1 MTPAL
6 PAADLPVADAALA
19 AASPEAPVAPSAQ
32 PRSEKDLLVATRA
45 FTEEDRAK
53 GWWATVSS
61 LALLAALTAGAL
73 FSPWWPLRVAFGIL
87 EGLTIVRVFCLF
99 HDFQHGAILRQSK
112 LAEAIYWVFGISIL
126 VPPSVWRESHNY
138 HHANNAKMVGSHIG
152 SYPVVTLGMWK
163 SMSRGQ
169 RLAYRLIRS
178 PLNIVLAVFTV
189 FTFGMCLSAFFR
201 APKKHWTGLLSLVVV
216 YGSAGVAAYFGRI
229 DLWVFGW
236 LIPMWWAAM
245 EGAYL
250 FYAQHNFPDGH
261 IADRR
266 DWTFVKAATDS
277 SSFLVMGPVMNWFT
291 ADIGYHHVHH
301 LNAAIPFYRLREAME
316 KTPELQHPGTT
327 TFSPKDI
334 KACFALGVFDV
345 EQNKMVGY
353 PSA

>member
-6 PAADLPVADAALA
+6 PADDLPLADAAA
-19 AASPEAPVAPSAQ
+19 PVEAPPVAAGA

-45 FTEEDRAK
+45 FTEEDKAR
-53 GWWATVSS
+53 GWWATISS
-61 LALLAALTAGAL
+61 LTLLTALTAGAM
-73 FSPWWPLRVAFGIL
+73 FSPWWPLRVAFAIL

-99 HDFQHGAILRQSK
+99 HDYQHGAILRQSK
-112 LAEAIYWVFGISIL
+112 LAEAVYWVFGVSIL
-126 VPPSVWRESHNY
+126 VPPSVWKESHNY

-152 SYPVVTLGMWK
+152 SYPVVTTGMWK

-169 RLAYRLIRS
+169 RVGYKLIRS
-178 PLNIVLAVFTV
+178 PWNMLLAVFTV
-189 FTFGMCLSAFFR
+189 FTFGMCISAFVR
-201 APKKHWTGLLSLVVV
+201 APKKHWSALVSLALV
-216 YGSAGVAAYFGRI
+216 YGLGAVAAVFGRF

-250 FYAQHNFPDGH
+250 FYAQHNFPGGH
-261 IADRR
+261 VADRR

-291 ADIGYHHVHH
+291 ANIGYHHVHH
-301 LNAAIPFYRLREAME
+301 LNAAIPFYRLPEAME
-316 KTPELQHPGTT
+316 KTPELQNPGRT
-327 TFSPKDI
+327 TFAPKDI
-334 KACFALGVFDV
+334 AECLALGVFDP
-345 EQNKMVGY
+345 EKDRMVGY

>member
-6 PAADLPVADAALA
+6 PAADLPVADAAIA
-19 AASPEAPVAPSAQ
+19 AAVPETAVAPVAG
-32 PRSEKDLLVATRA
+32 PRSEKELLVATRV
-45 FTEEDRAK
+45 FTEEDKAK
-53 GWWATVSS
+53 GWWATGSS
-61 LALLAALTAGAL
+61 LAVLAAFTAGAL
-73 FSPWWPLRVAFGIL
+73 FSPWWPLRVVFGIL
-87 EGLTIVRVFCLF
+87 QGLTIVRVFCLF

-112 LAEAIYWVFGISIL
+112 LAEAIYGVFGVTIL

-163 SMSRGQ
+163 AMSPRQ
-169 RLAYRLIRS
+169 RFAYKMIRS
-178 PLNIVLAVFTV
+178 PLNIFFAVFTV
-189 FTFGMCLSAFFR
+189 FTLGMCVSAFLR
-201 APKKHWTGLLSLVVV
+201 APKKHWQALLSLVVV
-216 YGSAGVAAYFGRI
+216 YGSAIVAGVFGRF
-229 DLWVFGW
+229 DLWFFGW

-250 FYAQHNFPDGH
+250 FYAQHNFPEGH

-277 SSFLVMGPVMNWFT
+277 SSYLVMGPVMNWFT
-291 ADIGYHHVHH
+291 ANIGYHHVHH
-301 LNAAIPFYRLREAME
+301 LNAAIPFYRLPEAME
-316 KTPELQHPGTT
+316 KTPELQNPGTT
-327 TFSPKDI
+327 TFAPKDI
-334 KACFALGVFDV
+334 KACFELGVFDV